1 MNETNLQ
8 LRILDKPNLRVQWN
22 ITDKDQNK
30 SQINCQMYFKSN
42 TEVSGDTFLD
52 ELEVKVIREIST
64 EKCVLLKGTKSIK

>member
-1 MNETNLQ
+1 
-8 LRILDKPNLRVQWN
+8 
-22 ITDKDQNK
+22 
-30 SQINCQMYFKSN
+30 MYFKSN